1 MRLPKLVTVALLTA
15 GLWPTAPASAQT
27 LGTFRWQLQ
36 PYCNVVTMTIVQQGQ
51 QYQVDGTDDQCGAAR
66 AASLV
71 GRAFLNADQSVTFGM
86 TIVTTPGGSPV
97 HVEATMSTTSGLFG
111 GTWRDSIG
119 DTGNFV
125 FTPGAIVP
133 GAPRPASASGLPAGS
148 VTNVQLALGTIGAAQ
163 INTTEVQQRLVAGTG
178 ISLAGTTI
186 SFNGQLGAAT
196 EVARRG
202 TTGTLAQALNW
213 APDNNVGPP
222 AGVWLE
228 SGTAEGGGFFAN
240 GNTAAIWSPG
250 DVTRTVRNGAVAT
263 NGVLLSIFDEDIL
276 APGSTPQAD
285 FVFANGG
292 PRAIDTLTGAH
303 LTSGGAWTNASDRN
317 RKHNILRF
325 DSRDALARLRAM
337 PIYQWNYNAEAEGVR
352 HVGPMAQDFHAAF
365 GLNGDDDTHITT
377 IDADGVLMASV
388 VAVADEGEAL
398 RKDNARL
405 VQQLAELEARLA
417 RIEGVLTSRPPQ

>member
-36 PYCNVVTMTIVQQGQ
+36 PYCNVVPMTIVQQGQ

-66 AASLV
+66 AARLV
-71 GRAFLNADQSVTFGM
+71 GPAFLNADQSVTFGM

-119 DTGNFV
+119 NTGNFV

-148 VTNVQLALGTIGAAQ
+148 VTNVQLALGTVGVAQ

-186 SFNGQLGAAT
+186 SFNGQVGAAT
-196 EVARRG
+196 ELVRRG
-202 TTGTLAQALNW
+202 LTGTQGAALNW
-213 APDNNVGPP
+213 VPDSASTTTN
-222 AGVWLE
+222 GVWLE
-228 SGTAEGGGFFAN
+228 SGSSESGGFFAN

-250 DVTRTVRNGAVAT
+250 DVTRTVRNGAVAA
-263 NGVLLSIFDEDIL
+263 NGVLLSIFDEDQL
-276 APGSTPQAD
+276 SAGNTAPPE
-285 FVFANGG
+285 FLFANFGT
-292 PRAIDTLTGAH
+292 RAIDTFTGGH
-303 LTSGGAWTNASDRN
+303 LTIGGAWTNSSDRN

-325 DSRDALARLRAM
+325 NAQEALTRLRAM
-337 PIYQWNYNAEAEGVR
+337 PIYKWSYNAEADGVV

-388 VAVADEGEAL
+388 VAVADEGEAM
-398 RKDNARL
+398 RNENARL

-417 RIEGVLTSRPPQ
+417 RIEGLLASRPPQ